1 MTSPTAGSPPA
12 PMFSAVFVIVFL
24 LSGCGDQMDAREHE
38 ARVQLAEVKGW
49 LFSMAKQAGETVR
62 TVGTVGVGRLD
73 RGEETSVP
81 LEVTGVHAAAIIA
94 ACDGDCSD
102 LDLRVVTADG
112 RLVGVD
118 EDDDAYPIIEI
129 ERGDSR
135 SLVLKVSMPGC
146 TRSPCTFAFQQLE
159 YDDAAEAFGSCFA
172 VSPDGLL
179 MTSNHVVAPASEIT
193 ITFADGRQGV
203 AEVIRRS
210 EGNDLALLRY
220 AGATPDWLPFA
231 TGETMAVGMPAFTVG
246 FPSPDTLGETPKFT
260 EGSVA
265 SLAGWEQEA
274 TLLQV
279 SIPVQPGGSGSPVLS
294 FDGTV
299 IGVADSSASAEDV
312 GAEPQ
317 LVNYARSAQVAALLL
332 PSQRTL
338 PRLVPARSREEAI
351 ERATKAVCMVS
362 AK

>member
-1 MTSPTAGSPPA
+1 MSPPMAGSPLTA
-12 PMFSAVFVIVFL
+12 SFSAVLVIVSL
-24 LSGCGDQMDAREHE
+24 LSGCGSPMDAREHE

-49 LFSMAKQAGETVR
+49 LFSMANQAGESVR
-62 TVGTVGVGRLD
+62 TIGTVGVGRLD
-73 RGEETSVP
+73 RGGETSIP
-81 LEVTGVHAAAIIA
+81 LEVTGVHDAAIIA
-94 ACDGDCSD
+94 ACDDDCSV
-102 LDLRVVTADG
+102 LDLRLVTADG

-118 EDDDAYPIIEI
+118 ENDDAYPIIEI

-135 SLVLKVSMPGC
+135 PLVLKVSMPGC

-159 YDDAAEAFGSCFA
+159 YDDPEEAGGSCFA

-179 MTSNHVVAPASEIT
+179 MTSNHVVAAASEIT

-210 EGNDLALLRY
+210 EGNDLALLQFPEP
-220 AGATPDWLPFA
+220 TEHWLPLA
-231 TGETMAVGMPAFTVG
+231 AASDITVGMQAFTVG
-246 FPSPDTLGETPKFT
+246 FPSPDTLGATPKFT

-274 TLLQV
+274 TLLQI
-279 SIPVQPGGSGSPVLS
+279 SIPIQPGSSGSPILS

-299 IGVADSSASAEDV
+299 IGVAESSASAEDV

-317 LVNYARSAQVAALLL
+317 LVNYARPAQVAALLL

-338 PRLVPARSREEAI
+338 PRIAPARSREEAI
-351 ERATKAVCMVS
+351 ERATKAVCLVS
-362 AK
+362 GK